1 MKNEWWSSLSFDV
14 QNAYDRKDTKTFYKL
29 ISQAFGPQSSSVVP
43 LKSKDGSVIIKDTDG
58 IKNRWTEHFR
68 DLFHNPS
75 DIDQDV
81 INGLPQHEI
90 INEMNIPPDLEE
102 VKATIKEINTGK
114 APGLDGIPVE
124 LLLHGG
130 EQIASVIHSLILDI
144 FEGNPVPKDWVDA
157 I

>member
-1 MKNEWWSSLSFDV
+1 LKLLNSCGAERKVVEISFKENKASLQRKLRKMKNEWWSSLSFDV

-58 IKNRWTEHFR
+58 IKNRWTEHF
-68 DLFHNPS
+68 
-75 DIDQDV
+75 
-81 INGLPQHEI
+81 
-90 INEMNIPPDLEE
+90 NEMNIPPDLEE

-144 FEGNPVPKDWVDA
+144 F
-157 I
+157 